1 MNGLTGA
8 LLGVMVAG
16 GAVLMVA
23 GFRATTAPERKTSVL
38 NWRTSAT
45 SAAIALAAGI
55 VGWAA
60 TGWFAVGGLAAG
72 VAVIAPRLAGTKARR
87 EHAQERSEAL
97 ASWAEMLRDTVSAH
111 AGLREAISITAKVAP
126 RAIRDDVQRLSARA
140 EREQLTKAL
149 RQFATEVADP
159 VADLVV
165 AALVIASDRQA
176 HRLSELLSQ
185 IASSAREQ
193 AGMRIR
199 VETGRARTY
208 ASARA
213 LVLITFGFAVVL
225 MLFSPTYMEP
235 YDSMSGQLVLMMIAA
250 LFAGALWGLVQ
261 LGRPSE
267 SPRILAGVE
276 REPDR

>member
-1 MNGLTGA
+1 MTGLTGA
-8 LLGVMVAG
+8 LLGALLAGGVLLIVAG
-16 GAVLMVA
+16 L
-23 GFRATTAPERKTSVL
+23 RAADVPERRMSVRDWRASAL
-38 NWRTSAT
+38 N
-45 SAAIALAAGI
+45 AAVAVAAGL

-60 TGWFAVGGLAAG
+60 TGWVAVGGLAGG
-72 VAVIAPRLAGTKARR
+72 VSFIAPRLAGTKARR
-87 EHAQERSEAL
+87 ERAQERSEAL

-126 RAIRDDVQRLSARA
+126 RAIREDVQRLSARA

-159 VADLVV
+159 VADLIV

-235 YDSMSGQLVLMMIAA
+235 YDSMTGQLVLMMIAG

-261 LGRPSE
+261 LGRPAE
-267 SPRILAGVE
+267 APRILAGVE
-276 REPDR
+276 QEPDR

>member
-8 LLGVMVAG
+8 MLGVMVAG
-16 GAVLMVA
+16 GLLLIAA
-23 GFRATTAPERKTSVL
+23 GFRRISASERQRWVLDWRATAR
-38 NWRTSAT
+38 
-45 SAAIALAAGI
+45 SAAIAVAAGI
-55 VGWAA
+55 IGWAA
-60 TGWFAVGGLAAG
+60 TGWVAVGGLAAG
-72 VAVIAPRLAGTKARR
+72 VTVIAPRLVATKAHRQQ
-87 EHAQERSEAL
+87 AQERTEAL

-126 RAIRDDVQRLSARA
+126 GAIREDVQRLSARA
-140 EREQLTKAL
+140 EREQLAKAL

-159 VADLVV
+159 VADLIV

-193 AGMRIR
+193 ASMRIR

-225 MLFSPTYMEP
+225 TLFSPTYMEP
-235 YDSMSGQLVLMMIAA
+235 YNSFTGQLVLIMIAG

-261 LGRPSE
+261 LGRPAE
-267 SPRILAGVE
+267 PPRILAGVE
-276 REPDR
+276 QESDR

>member
-8 LLGVMVAG
+8 MLGVMVAG
-16 GAVLMVA
+16 GLLLIAD
-23 GFRATTAPERKTSVL
+23 GFRRVSGPQRQQPVLDWRAT
-38 NWRTSAT
+38 AT
-45 SAAIALAAGI
+45 SAAIAVAAGI
-55 VGWAA
+55 IGWAA
-60 TGWFAVGGLAAG
+60 TGWVAVGGLAAG
-72 VAVIAPRLAGTKARR
+72 VTVIAPRLAGTKARR
-87 EHAQERSEAL
+87 QQAQERTEAL

-126 RAIRDDVQRLSARA
+126 VAIRENVQRLSARA
-140 EREQLTKAL
+140 EREQLAKAL
-149 RQFATEVADP
+149 RQFANEVADP
-159 VADLVV
+159 VADLIV

-235 YDSMSGQLVLMMIAA
+235 YNSITGQLVLIMIAG

-267 SPRILAGVE
+267 PPRILAGVE

>member
-16 GAVLMVA
+16 GALLMVA
-23 GFRATTAPERKTSVL
+23 GLRATATPERQTSVL
-38 NWRTSAT
+38 DWRTSAT
-45 SAAIALAAGI
+45 SAAIALASGI
-55 VGWAA
+55 FGWAA

-87 EHAQERSEAL
+87 ERAQERSEAL

-159 VADLVV
+159 VADLIV

-235 YDSMSGQLVLMMIAA
+235 YDSMSGQLVLVMIAG

>member
-8 LLGVMVAG
+8 LLGVMLAG
-16 GAVLMVA
+16 GVLLIAAGLRGTTAAAKQTAVLDWRASARNAVA
-23 GFRATTAPERKTSVL
+23 ALG
-38 NWRTSAT
+38 
-45 SAAIALAAGI
+45 AAA
-55 VGWAA
+55 VGWAV
-60 TGWFAVGGLAAG
+60 TGWVAVAGLAAG

-87 EHAQERSEAL
+87 EQAQERSEAL

-126 RAIRDDVQRLSARA
+126 RAIREDVQRLSARA

-149 RQFATEVADP
+149 RQFATEVGDP
-159 VADLVV
+159 VADLIVS
-165 AALVIASDRQA
+165 ALVIASDRQA

-185 IASSAREQ
+185 IAASAREQ
-193 AGMRIR
+193 VGMRIR
-199 VETGRARTY
+199 IETGRARTY

-213 LVLITFGFAVVL
+213 LVLITFGFAIVL

-235 YDSMSGQLVLMMIAA
+235 YDSMAGQFVLMMIAA

-267 SPRILAGVE
+267 APRILAGVE
-276 REPDR
+276 REPAR

>member
-8 LLGVMVAG
+8 LLGVMIAG
-16 GAVLMVA
+16 GALLIVA
-23 GFRATTAPERKTSVL
+23 GFRATAAPERQTSVL
-38 NWRTSAT
+38 DWRTSAT

-126 RAIRDDVQRLSARA
+126 RAIREDVQRLSARA

-159 VADLVV
+159 VADLIV

-235 YDSMSGQLVLMMIAA
+235 YDSMSGQLVLMMIAG

>member
-1 MNGLTGA
+1 MNGLAGA

-16 GAVLMVA
+16 GALLMVA
-23 GFRATTAPERKTSVL
+23 GFRATAAPARKMSVL
-38 NWRTSAT
+38 DWRTSAT

-149 RQFATEVADP
+149 RQFASEVADP
-159 VADLVV
+159 VADLIV

-213 LVLITFGFAVVL
+213 LVLITFGFAAVL

-235 YDSMSGQLVLMMIAA
+235 YDSMSGQLVLMMIAG

-276 REPDR
+276 RELDR

>member
-1 MNGLTGA
+1 M
-8 LLGVMVAG
+8 
-16 GAVLMVA
+16 
-23 GFRATTAPERKTSVL
+23 
-38 NWRTSAT
+38 
-45 SAAIALAAGI
+45 
-55 VGWAA
+55 
-60 TGWFAVGGLAAG
+60 
-72 VAVIAPRLAGTKARR
+72 
-87 EHAQERSEAL
+87 
-97 ASWAEMLRDTVSAH
+97 
-111 AGLREAISITAKVAP
+111 
-126 RAIRDDVQRLSARA
+126 QRLSARA

-149 RQFATEVADP
+149 RQFASEVADP
-159 VADLVV
+159 VADLIV

-235 YDSMSGQLVLMMIAA
+235 YDSMSGQLVLMMIAG

-276 REPDR
+276 RELDR

>member
-1 MNGLTGA
+1 MNGLTGS
-8 LLGVMVAG
+8 LLGAMVG
-16 GAVLMVA
+16 GGLLLIAA
-23 GFRATTAPERKTSVL
+23 GFRGVNAPERQRSVL
-38 NWRTSAT
+38 DWRAT
-45 SAAIALAAGI
+45 ATNAAIAVAAGV
-55 VGWAA
+55 VGWAV
-60 TGWFAVGGLAAG
+60 TGWVAVGGLAAG

-87 EHAQERSEAL
+87 ERAQERSEAL

-126 RAIRDDVQRLSARA
+126 RAIRADVQRLSARA

-159 VADLVV
+159 VADLIV

-235 YDSMSGQLVLMMIAA
+235 YDSMSGQLVLIMIAG

-267 SPRILAGVE
+267 PPRILAGVE